1 MTARWRQ
8 GVLVALAAL
17 LAAMLGLVASVAIY
31 GPGPLLRSPL
41 GQGLLGGLLARET
54 PAGQTVLAIG
64 DPVPA
69 FTLPG
74 LDGPGR
80 TLPTPGRAVLI
91 NYWASW
97 CQPCR
102 EEMPLLSEFAAHQGP
117 EGVQVV
123 GIALDEAADARG
135 FLARQP
141 VAFPVLLEAP
151 GPADSSVRLGN
162 GPGVLPYSVLI
173 GRDGRLKQ
181 RRFGNFSSAQDLR
194 DWLAEAR

>member
-1 MTARWRQ
+1 MTMHWRQ
-8 GVLVALAAL
+8 AVLIALAAL

-41 GQGLLGGLLARET
+41 GQRVLGDLLAGEA
-54 PAGQTVLAIG
+54 PSGVAVLVVG
-64 DPVPA
+64 DVVPV
-69 FTLPG
+69 FSLPG
-74 LDGPGR
+74 LDGPSR
-80 TLPTPGRAVLI
+80 TLPMPGRAVLI

-102 EEMPLLSEFAAHQGP
+102 EEMPLLSDFASRQGP

-123 GIALDEAADARG
+123 GIALDEAADARA
-135 FLARQP
+135 FLAGRP

-173 GRDGRLKQ
+173 GSDGRLKH